1 MRSMEERLA
10 ALRLRIGDACRRAG
24 RAPEEVTLVAVS
36 KTTSAADVRAA
47 ALAGCRDFGENYV
60 QELAT
65 KAAELSDLA
74 LSWHH
79 IGPLQTN
86 KVKALLACPGFT
98 LLHSLDRP
106 KLLDELERR
115 AAAMGRAVDA
125 LVQVNV
131 SGEDTKSGCAPE
143 ALAAIL
149 EAPRSA
155 VRIRGLMTMPPAVD
169 DPERVR
175 PYFKALVQLR
185 DRHGGAKRLP
195 ELSMGMTQDFE
206 VAIEEGATLVRIGTA
221 LFGARDT

>member
-24 RAPEEVTLVAVS
+24 RAPEEVRLVAVS
-36 KTTSAADVRAA
+36 KRKSAADVRAA
-47 ALAGCRDFGENYV
+47 AAAGCRDFGENYV
-60 QELAT
+60 QELAAKT
-65 KAAELSDLA
+65 AELSDLA

-86 KVKALLACPGFT
+86 KVKALLACPGLT
-98 LLHSLDRP
+98 LVHSLDRR
-106 KLLDELERR
+106 KLLEELEHR
-115 AAAMGRAVDA
+115 AAGMGRTVDA

-143 ALAAIL
+143 ELPALL
-149 EAPRSA
+149 EARGTA

-175 PYFKALVQLR
+175 PYFKALAQLR
-185 DRHGGAKRLP
+185 DQHGGAQRLP